1 VAKRAKNGHPIRQMI
16 GRGWFAALDSDL
28 GAGPMMASGSSMSAI
43 YKVHEFAEL
52 SGVTVKT
59 LHHYDRLGLL
69 KPRRAET
76 GYRIYTEC
84 DLERLQQIVALKYLG
99 LSLQQIR
106 VVLDQAPLE
115 LPDALRLQRR
125 VLEEKQ
131 RHLARALSTIVEAEN
146 SIRPGEA
153 ADPAILKRLIETIN
167 MQDKADWLKKYWSDE
182 QLIKYELAWSK
193 LKRGPVEEWK
203 NLMREIRAAAATG
216 EDPASEKAQVL
227 GEHYVELMEKSAE
240 SLRDMVHLIRDPE
253 FQAGHKRAVADKE
266 KWLDD
271 IRARLEQS
279 GIRQTISFIRRVIAA
294 RPKGAPTLNVKL
306 DCAIGDV
313 GCKLE

>member
-1 VAKRAKNGHPIRQMI
+1 
-16 GRGWFAALDSDL
+16 
-28 GAGPMMASGSSMSAI
+28 MSAT

-76 GYRIYTEC
+76 GYRIYTEF
-84 DLERLQQIVALKYLG
+84 DLERLQQVVALKYLG

-106 VVLDQAPLE
+106 VVLDRAPLE
-115 LPDALRLQRR
+115 LADALRLQRW

-131 RHLARALSTIVEAEN
+131 RHLARALSAIVEAEN

-167 MQDKADWLKKYWSDE
+167 LQVQAEVLKKYWSDE
-182 QLIKYELAWSK
+182 VLKKGELALDK
-193 LKRGPVEEWK
+193 FKNRPIEEWK
-203 NLMREIRAAAATG
+203 NLMREIAAAAALG

-227 GEHYVELMEKSAE
+227 GERYVELMEKSAE
-240 SLRDMVHLIRDPE
+240 SLREMVHLIRDPE
-253 FQAGHKRAVADKE
+253 FQAGSKRALADKE
-266 KWLDD
+266 NWPDGVRTR
-271 IRARLEQS
+271 IEQS
-279 GIRQTISFIRRVIAA
+279 GMRQRVPFILRVMAA
-294 RPKGAPTLNVKL
+294 RPKGAPTLNLKL
-306 DCAIGDV
+306 DCASGDV
-313 GCKLE
+313 GCKLK